1 MNVKRGMARFAG
13 LLSIVLLA
21 GSTARGNSIPNSN
34 FAVSGAVPVGVVFN
48 TTSSSGS
55 SAAADWGTF
64 VPDPESTASSELLAS
79 TDTLSGDVGNMLSF
93 STNAGFNGSAGNGI
107 FTTGFLLPAGT
118 TGYMDINVS
127 SGTAGEI
134 GFVVGSAFSAGSYSF
149 SGTSGWQRISFSA
162 LSGGT
167 DEFGFEIFSSGGG
180 SMLVADP
187 TAPTPE
193 PGTLL
198 LLAWGLLGVAL
209 FIRGSSTWRLRLAAV
224 RSR

>member
-1 MNVKRGMARFAG
+1 MNFKRGVLHCSGLIAMA
-13 LLSIVLLA
+13 LLVA
-21 GSTARGNSIPNSN
+21 TVARGNSIPNPN
-34 FAVSGAVPVGVVFN
+34 FTLVGPGGNPF
-48 TTSSSGS
+48 TTSVSTAT

-64 VPDPESTASSELLAS
+64 VPDPNSVATTQLLPS

-107 FTTGFLLPAGT
+107 FTIFATLPAGT
-118 TGYMDINVS
+118 TGYMDINVPT
-127 SGTAGEI
+127 GTSGEI

-149 SGTSGWQRISFSA
+149 GAPSGWQRISFSSN
-162 LSGGT
+162 SGAT
-167 DEFGFEIFSSGGG
+167 DEFGFEIFSAGGG

-198 LLAWGLLGVAL
+198 LLGSGLLGFVPL
-209 FIRGSSTWRLRLAAV
+209 LRRRFRTA
-224 RSR
+224 